1 MFRKSILAST
11 LSLLLLPS
19 GAWALGLGG
28 IRPESALN
36 QPFVGEIDL
45 LGANPDQLD
54 SVKVVLAQD
63 AEFAK
68 RGTERQDFLS
78 KLRFKPQISARG
90 KMVVRVTSTEPI
102 REPYMDFLVEV
113 IWPTGRL
120 VKGYTV
126 LLDPPVTARRS
137 PPPAE
142 PPVARTTAA
151 APSATRAQAPTTA
164 PAVTPPAR
172 SAVRPVTSAAAEAG
186 FPLRYGPIKPG
197 TGLWRAAREMAPA
210 GATIHQTAM
219 ALYRNNQQAFVRGNI
234 NKLRQ
239 GEVLQIPTSAEIFA
253 MDAPTAEREFRT
265 ALSGKRVTA
274 KPLTDVLAAAPE
286 AESRLKIAGTATSAE
301 PHTAPTEGQ
310 ATAPSGGPA
319 APDIEQELLL
329 VRETGESTRQETDE
343 LRERV
348 HQLESSLADIQQLL
362 TLRDAELARL
372 QSGRATAPVA
382 ADSAPGGIVP
392 AEAQGPADA
401 GVGPTGAADGMGQV
415 APIVPAGEIAAAVEP
430 QPAASVEPLPATGA
444 EPAGPQVAQGVTTGG
459 VDATLPEH
467 RVASDV
473 AVTPAGPTS
482 TAPAESVPSWLD
494 SVPLVGSAL
503 REVPA
508 PVLWSGLVAV
518 PLLGVLGWLSMRR
531 RRREEGL
538 AEFAL
543 ATPMTPDY
551 DLASAGGSGT
561 DTARAFRGLELDE
574 PSPPEAAAAG
584 RLGLASIEEEGDVSD
599 VISEADIYIAYGRYR
614 DAEDLLK
621 QAIGRFPRRADL
633 RYRLADVYVGAR
645 NDEGLAALVA
655 EMQQAG
661 MDEEDPEQWSRLV
674 GQAKLPAERPPEVA
688 GAAVAAAAGAAPVSA
703 LGLGGVASRGSSP
716 GDGGAT
722 RGLDGARRTSGE
734 QGYFAPPVGDVD
746 SFSPD
751 GADSLVMDFSR
762 HPEGSFG
769 LETLNLGTVVTTAEP
784 QATGKQPSSGPG
796 WARKGDAGP
805 DLELDMSD
813 LTPATE
819 FDLAELGVVAPTP
832 ALPHSATPDS
842 AKRAPLVDSDQWLDV
857 EPIIGLDTMPSVE
870 ADEGTPPATEDL
882 AQAWAEPVRSSRGPM
897 RGAGGGLETDHLKLE
912 SSEHDTASS
921 ELFSSEW
928 HMDGAVWDEAATK
941 LDLGRAYVEM
951 DDRQAAEALLLEVA
965 EEGNPEQ
972 QAEARE
978 LLARMKPN

>member
-28 IRPESALN
+28 MRPESSLN

-54 SVKVVLAQD
+54 SVKVVLAPE

-68 RGTERQDFLS
+68 RGTERQHFLT
-78 KLRFKPQISARG
+78 KLRFKPQVSARG

-113 IWPTGRL
+113 IWPKGRL

-142 PPVARTTAA
+142 PPVARSSVAESA
-151 APSATRAQAPTTA
+151 ATRAQAPTTA
-164 PAVTPPAR
+164 PAVAPPAR
-172 SAVRPVTSAAAEAG
+172 SAVQPVASAGAAPDS
-186 FPLRYGPIKPG
+186 PLRYGPIKPG
-197 TGLWRAAREMAPA
+197 TGLWHAARQMVPA

-239 GEVLQIPTSAEIFA
+239 GRVLQIPTSAEVFA
-253 MDAPTAEREFRT
+253 MDAGTAEREFRS

-274 KPLTDVLAAAPE
+274 KPLTDVSAAAPE
-286 AESRLKIAGTATSAE
+286 AESRLKIAGAAKPAE
-301 PHTAPTEGQ
+301 SHTAPAEGQ
-310 ATAPSGGPA
+310 STAPSGGPA

-372 QSGRATAPVA
+372 QSGQAVAPVPS
-382 ADSAPGGIVP
+382 DLAPSGMVP
-392 AEAQGPADA
+392 SEAQAPRDLGI
-401 GVGPTGAADGMGQV
+401 GQTVAAEGQEQV
-415 APIVPAGEIAAAVEP
+415 APIVSAGETAAVVEP
-430 QPAASVEPLPATGA
+430 QPAASVESPPASGADPA
-444 EPAGPQVAQGVTTGG
+444 EPQLTHGVTAGDG
-459 VDATLPEH
+459 DATLPQG
-467 RVASDV
+467 RAASDV
-473 AVTPAGPTS
+473 AVTSPVASTSAGS
-482 TAPAESVPSWLD
+482 EESGPSWLD
-494 SVPLVGSAL
+494 SVPLVGGAL
-503 REVPA
+503 KAVPA

-518 PLLGVLGWLSMRR
+518 PLLGLWWLSMRR
-531 RRREEGL
+531 RRSEEDL

-543 ATPMTPDY
+543 ATHMTPDHE
-551 DLASAGGSGT
+551 LASAAESGT
-561 DTARAFRGLELDE
+561 ETTRAFRGLELDE
-574 PSPPEAAAAG
+574 PSSPEAAEAG
-584 RLGLASIEEEGDVSD
+584 HLGLASLEEEGEAAD

-621 QAIGRFPRRADL
+621 QAIARFPRRADL

-645 NDEGLAALVA
+645 NDEGLATLVS
-655 EMQQAG
+655 EMKQAG
-661 MDEEDPEQWSRLV
+661 MDQEDPEHWGRLI
-674 GQAKLPAERPPEVA
+674 GQAKLPAERPTAP
-688 GAAVAAAAGAAPVSA
+688 AVSGAAAAAVAPVSA
-703 LGLGGVASRGSSP
+703 LGIGGLASHGASQ
-716 GDGGAT
+716 GGASAT
-722 RGLDGARRTSGE
+722 RGLEGTPGTNGE
-734 QGYFAPPVGDVD
+734 QGYFVPPVGNVD
-746 SFSPD
+746 SFAPD

-762 HPEGSFG
+762 HQEPSLG
-769 LETLNLGTVVTTAEP
+769 LETLDLGPLVTTGEP
-784 QATGKQPSSGPG
+784 EATERQPNSAQGS
-796 WARKGDAGP
+796 ARKGDVHT
-805 DLELDMSD
+805 DMELDMSD

-819 FDLAELGVVAPTP
+819 FDLAELGFVAPTP
-832 ALPHSATPDS
+832 AVPPGGTADS
-842 AKRAPLVDSDQWLDV
+842 PKRPPLLDSEQWLNV

-870 ADEGTPPATEDL
+870 ADEGTPPGTEDL
-882 AQAWAEPVRSSRGPM
+882 AQAWAEPVRYPSGPM
-897 RGAGGGLETDHLKLE
+897 RGPGGAPEADRLKLE
-912 SSEHDTASS
+912 SNEQEIASS

-928 HMDGAVWDEAATK
+928 HMDGGVWDEAATK

-965 EEGNPEQ
+965 EEGNPDQ

>member
-36 QPFVGEIDL
+36 QPFVGEIEL

-68 RGTERQDFLS
+68 RGTERQHYLT

-113 IWPTGRL
+113 IWPKGRL

-137 PPPAE
+137 PPLPE

-151 APSATRAQAPTTA
+151 APAATRAQAPTTA
-164 PAVTPPAR
+164 PAVTPPAG
-172 SAVRPVTSAAAEAG
+172 SAVRPVTSAAAAAG

-197 TGLWRAAREMAPA
+197 TGLWRAARQMAPA

-253 MDAPTAEREFRT
+253 MDAGTAEREFRA

-274 KPLTDVLAAAPE
+274 KPLTDVFAAASE
-286 AESRLKIAGTATSAE
+286 AESRLTIAGTAKSVE
-301 PHTAPTEGQ
+301 PQPAPTEGQ

-372 QSGRATAPVA
+372 QSGQASATVPADA
-382 ADSAPGGIVP
+382 ATGGIVP
-392 AEAQGPADA
+392 AEAQGARDAD
-401 GVGPTGAADGMGQV
+401 VSPTAAAEGLDQV
-415 APIVPAGEIAAAVEP
+415 AAIVPAGEIAAAVEP
-430 QPAASVEPLPATGA
+430 RPAVSVEPLPASGA
-444 EPAGPQVAQGVTTGG
+444 EPAEPQAAQGVSAAG
-459 VDATLPEH
+459 VDATLPEG
-467 RVASDV
+467 RVAADV
-473 AVTPAGPTS
+473 TVTPTGPVPTG
-482 TAPAESVPSWLD
+482 PAETGPEESGPSWLG
-494 SVPLVGSAL
+494 SVPLVGGAL
-503 REVPA
+503 RAVPE

-518 PLLGVLGWLSMRR
+518 PLLGLLGWLSMRR
-531 RRREEGL
+531 RRSEEL

-543 ATPMTPDY
+543 ATPMAPDY
-551 DLASAGGSGT
+551 DVPTARGSGT
-561 DTARAFRGLELDE
+561 DTARAFRGLELEE
-574 PSPPEAAAAG
+574 PSPPRATEAG
-584 RLGLASIEEEGDVSD
+584 DLGLASIEEEAEASD

-633 RYRLADVYVGAR
+633 RYRLADVYAGAR
-645 NDEGLAALVA
+645 NDEGLAALIS
-655 EMQQAG
+655 EMKEAG

-674 GQAKLPAERPPEVA
+674 GQTIVPTERPT
-688 GAAVAAAAGAAPVSA
+688 AAVAVGAAAPAAAP
-703 LGLGGVASRGSSP
+703 GLGGAVSLGPLQRDA
-716 GDGGAT
+716 GAT
-722 RGLDGARRTSGE
+722 HRPEGVRRTMAE
-734 QGYFAPPVGDVD
+734 QGYVAPPVGDVD

-751 GADSLVMDFSR
+751 VADSLVMDFSR
-762 HPEGSFG
+762 HQDASFG
-769 LETLNLGTVVTTAEP
+769 LETLDLGTVVTTAEP
-784 QATGKQPSSGPG
+784 QAAGTQPDSGPG
-796 WARKGDAGP
+796 SARKGDAKP

-819 FDLAELGVVAPTP
+819 FDLAELGVFAPMP
-832 ALPHSATPDS
+832 AVPDSPTADS
-842 AKRAPLVDSDQWLDV
+842 AKRPPIVDSDQWLDV
-857 EPIIGLDTMPSVE
+857 EPIIGLDTMPSVD
-870 ADEGTPPATEDL
+870 ADEGTPPGTEDL
-882 AQAWAEPVRSSRGPM
+882 AQAWAEPVRFSGGPVRG
-897 RGAGGGLETDHLKLE
+897 GGGLGTDRLKLE
-912 SSEHDTASS
+912 SNEQDAASS

-928 HMDGAVWDEAATK
+928 HMDGGVWDEAATK

-951 DDRQAAEALLLEVA
+951 GDRQAAEALLLEVA

-978 LLARMKPN
+978 LLVRIEPN

>member
-68 RGTERQDFLS
+68 RGTERQHHLT

-90 KMVVRVTSTEPI
+90 KTVVRVTSAEPI

-113 IWPTGRL
+113 IWPKGRL

-137 PPPAE
+137 PPLAE

-151 APSATRAQAPTTA
+151 APAATRAQAPTTA
-164 PAVTPPAR
+164 PAVTPPAG
-172 SAVRPVTSAAAEAG
+172 SAVRPVPSAAAEAG

-197 TGLWRAAREMAPA
+197 TGLWRAARQMTPA

-253 MDAPTAEREFRT
+253 MDAGTAEREFRT

-274 KPLTDVLAAAPE
+274 KPLTDGFAAAPE
-286 AESRLKIAGTATSAE
+286 AESRLTIAGTAKTVA
-301 PHTAPTEGQ
+301 PQPAPTEGQ

-372 QSGRATAPVA
+372 QSGQAIA
-382 ADSAPGGIVP
+382 P
-392 AEAQGPADA
+392 AEAQGSRETD
-401 GVGPTGAADGMGQV
+401 VSPTAAAEGMDQV

-430 QPAASVEPLPATGA
+430 QLAGSVEPLPASGA
-444 EPAGPQVAQGVTTGG
+444 EPAEPQVAQGVSAAG
-459 VDATLPEH
+459 VDAALPEGL
-467 RVASDV
+467 VAADV
-473 AVTPAGPTS
+473 TVTPAGPVLTG
-482 TAPAESVPSWLD
+482 PAESGPEESGPSWLG
-494 SVPLVGSAL
+494 SAPLVGGAL
-503 REVPA
+503 RAVPE

-518 PLLGVLGWLSMRR
+518 PLLGLLGWLSMRR
-531 RRREEGL
+531 RRSEEL

-551 DLASAGGSGT
+551 DLPSARASGT

-574 PSPPEAAAAG
+574 PSPPQAAEAG
-584 RLGLASIEEEGDVSD
+584 DLGLASIEEETEASD

-633 RYRLADVYVGAR
+633 RYRLADVYAGAR
-645 NDEGLAALVA
+645 NDEDLAALIS
-655 EMQQAG
+655 EMKEAG

-674 GQAKLPAERPPEVA
+674 GQTKVLAERPIAAVAA
-688 GAAVAAAAGAAPVSA
+688 GAAVPAATP
-703 LGLGGVASRGSSP
+703 GLGGAVSLGPLQSDA
-716 GDGGAT
+716 GAT
-722 RGLDGARRTSGE
+722 HRPEGVRRTMAE
-734 QGYFAPPVGDVD
+734 QGYVAPPVGDVD
-746 SFSPD
+746 SFAPD

-762 HPEGSFG
+762 HQEASFG
-769 LETLNLGTVVTTAEP
+769 LETLDLGTVVTTAEP
-784 QATGKQPSSGPG
+784 QAAGKQPESGPG
-796 WARKGDAGP
+796 SARKGDANP
-805 DLELDMSD
+805 DLELDLSD

-819 FDLAELGVVAPTP
+819 FDLAELGVWAPRP
-832 ALPHSATPDS
+832 AVPDSPTADSATRP
-842 AKRAPLVDSDQWLDV
+842 PIVDSDQWLNI
-857 EPIIGLDTMPSVE
+857 EPIIGLDTMPSVD
-870 ADEGTPPATEDL
+870 ADEGTPPGTEDL
-882 AQAWAEPVRSSRGPM
+882 AQAWAEPVRFSGGAMRRGD
-897 RGAGGGLETDHLKLE
+897 GLETDRLKLG
-912 SSEHDTASS
+912 SNDQDAASS

-928 HMDGAVWDEAATK
+928 HMDGGVWDEAATK

-951 DDRQAAEALLLEVA
+951 DDRQAAEALLVEVA

-978 LLARMKPN
+978 LLARIRTN